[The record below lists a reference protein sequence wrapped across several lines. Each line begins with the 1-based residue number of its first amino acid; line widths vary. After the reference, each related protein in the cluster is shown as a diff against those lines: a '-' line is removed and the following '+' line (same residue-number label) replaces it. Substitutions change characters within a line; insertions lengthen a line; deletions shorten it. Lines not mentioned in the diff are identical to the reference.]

1 MPSQNASQTDDAGRA
16 DAKPPRRER
25 GRARVAALLE
35 AAGAEFA
42 EKGFD
47 AATMTAIAARAG
59 ASIGSLYQFFP
70 TKDVLARALLEQY
83 LTELVEAFEQ
93 LRDAAPALEVAVLSH
108 RLARAMIAFRS
119 AHPAFAPLIETHG
132 SALPSAVG
140 VRERLRGEIAAV
152 LRAKAP
158 GMKPTEAQVRAAVVQ
173 QLMKA
178 AVAVQSDASLSHR
191 AAGIDELERLM
202 LMYLTDMLGGQEG
215 GTAIAEAK
223 PTKRTISNT

>member
-1 MPSQNASQTDDAGRA
+1 MASQNASHSGDDVRA
-16 DAKPPRRER
+16 DAKAPCRER

-70 TKDVLARALLEQY
+70 TKDVLADALLKAYLATLMEGLGQLREAAPTLDVATLAHRLTRAL
-83 LTELVEAFEQ
+83 V
-93 LRDAAPALEVAVLSH
+93 
-108 RLARAMIAFRS
+108 AFRA
-119 AHPAFAPLIETHG
+119 AHPAFAPLVETPG
-132 SALPSAVG
+132 RSLPAVVG
-140 VRERLRGEIAAV
+140 VRERIRAEIAAI

-158 GMKPTEAQVRAAVVQ
+158 SMKAAEAQVRAAVVQ

-178 AVAVQSDASLSHR
+178 AVAIQGEASFPHR
-191 AAGIDELERLM
+191 AAVIDDLERVM
-202 LMYLTDMLGGQEG
+202 NQYLDETLGDAGASRG
-215 GTAIAEAK
+215 
-223 PTKRTISNT
+223 KR